1 MCSLPYPNYQK
12 ISYVVFCVQGA
23 SFFAVYLHI
32 SIPITYIYL
41 PPKLGLKMLMDND
54 DEVQNSIYIVE
65 FLYVMPRR
73 LTQAGTTDS
82 SSSKSIDNRCGLA

>member
-1 MCSLPYPNYQK
+1 
-12 ISYVVFCVQGA
+12 
-23 SFFAVYLHI
+23 
-32 SIPITYIYL
+32 
-41 PPKLGLKMLMDND
+41 MLMDND